1 MSPLPDL
8 DGLTWLFECEPQP
21 WVPTETEWRSHWP
34 YGAVTFSLIRG
45 SEAATVSIAPAEQWV
60 LINVRRGEFQVIDLA
75 LGRVQSISVEKL
87 HGLEFLH
94 VEFSDPLIETLVLQT
109 RPEFSIV
116 WSVLKEL

>member
-1 MSPLPDL
+1 M
-8 DGLTWLFECEPQP
+8 
-21 WVPTETEWRSHWP
+21 
-34 YGAVTFSLIRG
+34 
-45 SEAATVSIAPAEQWV
+45 SIAPAEQWV